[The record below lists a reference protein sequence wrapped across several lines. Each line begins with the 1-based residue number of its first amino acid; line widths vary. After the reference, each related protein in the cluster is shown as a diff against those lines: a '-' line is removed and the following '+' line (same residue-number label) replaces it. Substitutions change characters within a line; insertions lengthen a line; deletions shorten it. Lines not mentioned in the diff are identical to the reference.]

1 MATITFEIPDNIEQH
16 LAAAGSNVDVAAKE
30 AVIFELYRRGQISH
44 GALAE
49 CLGLSRHE
57 AADLL
62 GRHHVTE
69 DLLSPEDFREQMRA
83 LRARLARRSLSPT
96 PRR

>member
-1 MATITFEIPDNIEQH
+1 VTQH
-16 LAAAGSNVDVAAKE
+16 LAAAGSNVDAAAKE
-30 AVIFELYRRGQISH
+30 AVIVELYRRGQISH

-57 AADLL
+57 ADALL

-69 DLLSPEDFREQMRA
+69 DLLNLAEYGEQMRA
-83 LRARLARRSLSPT
+83 LRARLAP
-96 PRR
+96 